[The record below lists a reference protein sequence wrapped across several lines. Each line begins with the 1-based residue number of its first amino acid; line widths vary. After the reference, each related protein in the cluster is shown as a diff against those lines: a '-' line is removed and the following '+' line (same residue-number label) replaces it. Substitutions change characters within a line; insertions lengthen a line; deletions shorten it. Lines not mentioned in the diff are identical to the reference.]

1 MNNAAFYVSILS
13 WILAAGLLV
22 LVAAGKIGT
31 KTYYLI
37 VHYTLTVFLALS
49 TLFCFA
55 FTAIFLVDIFILRK
69 FGYPIWSILLMLPF
83 HSYLRRDDKMVA
95 DLAQE
100 DASVITPQR

>member
-13 WILAAGLLV
+13 WILAVGLLV

-37 VHYTLTVFLALS
+37 IHYTLTVFLALS

-55 FTAIFLVDIFILRK
+55 FTVIFLVDIFILRK

-83 HSYLRRDDKMVA
+83 TAIFGAMTRWSLILLKRTR
-95 DLAQE
+95 
-100 DASVITPQR
+100 AS